1 MRSLPAADALRGI
14 ELANS
19 RVSEGSRE
27 GVIRSDPPGRR
38 ESERRVMDWIRQ
50 WSFWRRGD
58 TGGPQ
63 RREAPARPAAPRS
76 IEEWEH
82 QLVAD
87 GVSADWAPRIA
98 ERLEPIQRELGL
110 EASPALRR
118 AAVTVFEAQAE
129 MHAYV
134 ERNLRDVR
142 EVERLL
148 GAFSGELE
156 KLDEVLEVLAA
167 YAQRMRAQP
176 RRKAR
181 HTLH

>member
-1 MRSLPAADALRGI
+1 MPTR
-14 ELANS
+14 
-19 RVSEGSRE
+19 
-27 GVIRSDPPGRR
+27 PGRR
-38 ESERRVMDWIRQ
+38 ETERRLMDWIRQ
-50 WSFWRRGD
+50 WAFWRRED
-58 TGGPQ
+58 AGGSK
-63 RREAPARPAAPRS
+63 RRNAPTRPDVPRS
-76 IEEWEH
+76 VEEWER
-82 QLVAD
+82 QLLSD
-87 GVSADWAPRIA
+87 GVSAEWAPRIA
-98 ERLEPIQRELGL
+98 QRLDPIQRELGL

-129 MHAYV
+129 AHAYV

-176 RRKAR
+176 KRKPR